1 MVKNLPA
8 SAGDMGSIA
17 GPGRFPHTAGQ
28 LSLGVTAAEPMLYHA
43 PQQEKP
49 P

>member
-8 SAGDMGSIA
+8 SAGDMDSIA

-28 LSLGVTAAEPMLYHA
+28 LGLGVTAAEPMPYCA
-43 PQQEKP
+43 PQEKP
-49 P
+49 M

>member
-8 SAGDMGSIA
+8 SAGDMDSIA

-28 LSLGVTAAEPMLYHA
+28 LGLGVTAAEPASVLPINM
-43 PQQEKP
+43 QG
-49 P
+49 